1 LTQHGHDAGRP
12 HGVLE
17 DVERA
22 VVDAAQRILH
32 GAELPFHLPAPPKSR
47 WHRAGVSPR
56 TEKVMDI
63 AGLALLATFLVG
75 WSWSVATADARTDD
89 DMGGNGVTASITSAL
104 TSADAPTAAFL
115 TEAAMEALLPLRGAS
130 GRLQAQFREP
140 GAPLVGDTLPDGAV
154 VHYSSGATT
163 DSALADSVV
172 RTPDDPGIWSV
183 AVKVGAAIRPLS
195 DFNVIT
201 LKPFSSKQRGR
212 IGLYYIGS
220 WPNERSRGPARYTPP
235 RGFIEVTQANRD
247 TYVSEHFRLGDFLTK
262 NQFEVWPK
270 YLVLETRLLDK
281 LELVLAELRA
291 LGIQTSGVKVLSGFR
306 TPQYNRG
313 GGDPR
318 GRAAL
323 SRHMYGDAADIYI
336 DNDGNGA
343 MDDLNGD
350 GRVNIRDARVLQDA
364 VDRVERAH
372 PQLIGGC
379 GTYPG
384 TGSHG
389 PFAHIDT
396 RGYRARWIGT
406 GDGG

>member
-1 LTQHGHDAGRP
+1 M
-12 HGVLE
+12 LE

-32 GAELPFHLPAPPKSR
+32 GAELAFHLPAQPKSR
-47 WHRAGVSPR
+47 WHRAGVSAR
-56 TEKVMDI
+56 TERMFDI
-63 AGLALLATFLVG
+63 AGGMLLATFALG
-75 WSWSVATADARTDD
+75 WSWSVATADARTDED
-89 DMGGNGVTASITSAL
+89 SAVTRVTASITSAL
-104 TSADAPTAAFL
+104 TNADAPTAAFL
-115 TEAAMEALLPLRGAS
+115 SEAAMEALLPLRGES
-130 GRLQAQFREP
+130 GRLHAQFREP
-140 GAPLVGDTLPDGAV
+140 GAPLGADTLPDGAV
-154 VHYSSGATT
+154 VHYSSGSAT
-163 DSALADSVV
+163 DSALADTVV
-172 RTPDDPGIWSV
+172 RAPGDPGIWSV
-183 AVKVGAAIRPLS
+183 AIKLGAAIRPLS

-201 LKPFSSKQRGR
+201 LKPFSAKQRGR
-212 IGLYYIGS
+212 IGLYYLGS
-220 WPNERSRGPARYTPP
+220 WPNERRRGQARYAPP
-235 RGFIEVTQANRD
+235 RGFIEVTLDNRS

-262 NQFEVWPK
+262 NQYEVWPK

-291 LGIQTSGVKVLSGFR
+291 LGIQTNGVKVLSGFR

-350 GRVNIRDARVLQDA
+350 GRVNIRDARVIQDA

-372 PQLIGGC
+372 PQLVGGC

-396 RGYRARWIGT
+396 RGYRARWVGT
-406 GDGG
+406 GDSG